1 MTQEELDALISGGGL
16 EAIEPLDQEVEN
28 RAQDKQEENA
38 EGSLEAET
46 ASIDPP
52 LDKYSHYMKVDKRL
66 AEKYG
71 KVDSEEWPPP
81 PPTEEHKVVH
91 QLDDV
96 TRDSEVKATQVFDQL
111 DYINV
116 SSEDIVKT
124 LKKIKAPLQKH
135 LEIFETLSETF
146 PLIQTFQT
154 SLTETQEILK
164 SMDTIKE
171 IAQGCSDSS
180 MQAMDIMQFQDIHR
194 QKIERVINVM
204 RALTQYMNSLFE
216 GNIEDSKRVSSAS
229 YIIGDDN
236 ESVASESDIEALIAA
251 FGKKR

>member
-1 MTQEELDALISGGGL
+1 MTQEELDALINAGGL
-16 EAIEPLDQEVEN
+16 EAMEPLD
-28 RAQDKQEENA
+28 K
-38 EGSLEAET
+38 EAERNEMAHPKEEKEKT
-46 ASIDPP
+46 WDDA
-52 LDKYSHYMKVDKRL
+52 YEHYRVDQKM

-111 DYINV
+111 DYISA
-116 SSEDIVKT
+116 SSENIAKI
-124 LKKIKAPLQKH
+124 LKQIKAPLQKH
-135 LEIFETLSETF
+135 LEIFETLAQAF
-146 PLIQTFQT
+146 PLIRTFQT
-154 SLTETQEILK
+154 SLEETQEILK
-164 SMDTIKE
+164 GIDRIQESAE
-171 IAQGCSDSS
+171 GCLDSA

-229 YIIGDDN
+229 YIIGDDS

-251 FGKKR
+251 FGKK

>member
-16 EAIEPLDQEVEN
+16 EVAALEELEKSEGAEEVKGSRE
-28 RAQDKQEENA
+28 DKKEDTEEN
-38 EGSLEAET
+38 
-46 ASIDPP
+46 
-52 LDKYSHYMKVDKRL
+52 HYMKVDRKL

-96 TRDSEVKATQVFDQL
+96 TRDSEVKATQIFDQL
-111 DYINV
+111 DYINM
-116 SSEDIVKT
+116 SADGI
-124 LKKIKAPLQKH
+124 LKVLRKIKTPLQKH
-135 LEIFETLSETF
+135 LEIFEVLAENF

-154 SLTETQEILK
+154 SLDETNEIL
-164 SMDTIKE
+164 
-171 IAQGCSDSS
+171 QGINSIQEKAEGCLDSS

-236 ESVASESDIEALIAA
+236 ENAASESDIEALIAA
-251 FGKKR
+251 FGKK

>member
-1 MTQEELDALISGGGL
+1 MTQEELDALINGGGL
-16 EAIEPLDQEVEN
+16 EAMEPLD
-28 RAQDKQEENA
+28 K
-38 EGSLEAET
+38 EAERSEEMARSKEEKEKGWNDT
-46 ASIDPP
+46 
-52 LDKYSHYMKVDKRL
+52 YEHYKVDKKKS
-66 AEKYG
+66 EKYG
-71 KVDSEEWPPP
+71 KIDSEEWPPP

-111 DYINV
+111 DYISA
-116 SSEDIVKT
+116 SSENIIKT
-124 LKKIKAPLQKH
+124 LNKIKAPLQKH
-135 LEIFETLSETF
+135 LEIFETLAQAF
-146 PLIQTFQT
+146 PLIRTFQT
-154 SLTETQEILK
+154 SLEETQEILK
-164 SMDTIKE
+164 GIERIQESAE
-171 IAQGCSDSS
+171 GCSDSA

-229 YIIGDDN
+229 YIIGDDS

-251 FGKKR
+251 FGKK

>member
-1 MTQEELDALISGGGL
+1 MTQEELDALMSGGGL
-16 EAIEPLDQEVEN
+16 EVAALEELERSEKADEKEHIENTKENVE
-28 RAQDKQEENA
+28 D
-38 EGSLEAET
+38 G
-46 ASIDPP
+46 
-52 LDKYSHYMKVDKRL
+52 HYMKVDKKF

-71 KVDSEEWPPP
+71 KIDSEEWPPP

-96 TRDSEVKATQVFDQL
+96 TRDSEVKATQIFDQL
-111 DYINV
+111 DYINMSADGILKV
-116 SSEDIVKT
+116 

-135 LEIFETLSETF
+135 LEIFEVLAENF

-154 SLTETQEILK
+154 SLDETNEILQGISSIQEK
-164 SMDTIKE
+164 AE
-171 IAQGCSDSS
+171 GCSDSA

-236 ESVASESDIEALIAA
+236 ENAASESDIEALIAA
-251 FGKKR
+251 FGKK

>member
-1 MTQEELDALISGGGL
+1 MTQEELDALMSGGGL
-16 EAIEPLDQEVEN
+16 EVAALEELEKPEKAEEEVEKEGNGDGKDQE
-28 RAQDKQEENA
+28 A
-38 EGSLEAET
+38 GSR
-46 ASIDPP
+46 
-52 LDKYSHYMKVDKRL
+52 YKVDKKT

-111 DYINV
+111 DYINMSADGILNV
-116 SSEDIVKT
+116 LKT
-124 LKKIKAPLQKH
+124 IKTPLQKH
-135 LEIFETLSETF
+135 LEIFEVLAENF

-154 SLTETQEILK
+154 SLDETNEILQGINSIQEK
-164 SMDTIKE
+164 AE
-171 IAQGCSDSS
+171 GCSDSS

-236 ESVASESDIEALIAA
+236 ENAASESDIEALIAA
-251 FGKKR
+251 FGKK

>member
-1 MTQEELDALISGGGL
+1 MTQEELDALINGGGL
-16 EAIEPLDQEVEN
+16 EGMEPLDKEMENQEQGASSSSKN
-28 RAQDKQEENA
+28 KDKQKEENWN
-38 EGSLEAET
+38 EAY
-46 ASIDPP
+46 
-52 LDKYSHYMKVDKRL
+52 KHYKVDQKM

-96 TRDSEVKATQVFDQL
+96 TRDSEAKATQVFDQL
-111 DYINV
+111 DYISV
-116 SSEDIVKT
+116 SSENIIRT

-135 LEIFETLSETF
+135 LEIFETLAQTF
-146 PLIQTFQT
+146 PLINTFQT
-154 SLTETQEILK
+154 SLEETREILK
-164 SMDTIKE
+164 GIDRIQE
-171 IAQGCSDSS
+171 GAEGCSDSA

-216 GNIEDSKRVSSAS
+216 GNIDDSKRVSSAS

-236 ESVASESDIEALIAA
+236 ESAASESDIEALIAA
-251 FGKKR
+251 FGKK

>member
-16 EAIEPLDQEVEN
+16 EIVEPLDREINSSDE
-28 RAQDKQEENA
+28 AKKEEEHTLTGAEDKK
-38 EGSLEAET
+38 EAATET
-46 ASIDPP
+46 S
-52 LDKYSHYMKVDKRL
+52 YMKVDKKY
-66 AEKYG
+66 AERYG
-71 KVDSEEWPPP
+71 KIDSEEWPPP

-96 TRDSEVKATQVFDQL
+96 TKDSEVKATQIFDQL
-111 DYINV
+111 DYINMN
-116 SSEDIVKT
+116 SEGILKT
-124 LKKIKAPLQKH
+124 LKKIKTPLQKH
-135 LEIFETLSETF
+135 LEIFETLAEAF

-154 SLTETQEILK
+154 SLNETHEILQSIDSIQEK
-164 SMDTIKE
+164 AE
-171 IAQGCSDSS
+171 GCLDSS
-180 MQAMDIMQFQDIHR
+180 MQAMDIMQYQDIHR

-229 YIIGDDN
+229 YIVGDDN

-251 FGKKR
+251 FGKK